1 MNYWNGLRNV
11 GILLTAV
18 FGLLFTMV
26 LFEGGF
32 GGGKKDVNLMFT
44 FLGLAVL
51 GGCIWVFSHGA
62 MKKS

>member
-1 MNYWNGLRNV
+1 MSYL
-11 GILLTAV
+11 LLTAV
-18 FGLLFTMV
+18 FGLLFMYV
-26 LFEGGF
+26 LVFHANLDD
-32 GGGKKDVNLMFT
+32 DVVLI

>member
-26 LFEGGF
+26 LLDGADFCDEFEIA
-32 GGGKKDVNLMFT
+32 VLV
-44 FLGLAVL
+44 LAVV

>member
-26 LFEGGF
+26 LLDGVDFCG
-32 GGGKKDVNLMFT
+32 DVVVL
-44 FLGLAVL
+44 LILAVV

>member
-18 FGLLFTMV
+18 FGLLFMYV
-26 LFEGGF
+26 LVFHANLDD
-32 GGGKKDVNLMFT
+32 DVVLI

>member
-1 MNYWNGLRNV
+1 MNYWNGFRNV

-18 FGLLFTMV
+18 FGLLFTYG
-26 LFEGGF
+26 LFS
-32 GGGKKDVNLMFT
+32 GGKGDEEMMFT

>member
-18 FGLLFTMV
+18 FGLLFTYG
-26 LFEGGF
+26 LFV
-32 GGGKKDVNLMFT
+32 GGKGDEELMHT